1 MMKPEDQRPSSPN
14 TSPVLRK
21 RSSASTG
28 SPPTS
33 PLSTSSNSDNQNN
46 NNEQPQLPTL
56 QQGDVSSNNNNT
68 TTTTA
73 SEHDMEILQR
83 FWSKYDTIIILSI
96 CSIVGIAFR
105 MMSATWF
112 RMELGAVFSE
122 DSALGTNLPLNIW
135 SCFLMGLLCSGREAM
150 GIVTSKVLVGSNLY
164 PNEDSSGRGLFAVCK
179 GAYRSTIDAGKAC
192 INRLLGYGNVPQRS
206 PTSSENVEE
215 RPTSFSQDTDDGL
228 HRRSRRADNS
238 QSTNEVEH
246 EIHDNESIT
255 GLLGL
260 DILSGLN
267 RTSEDE
273 IRDVQLRGLGRRI
286 IASPCLV
293 FFSANK
299 IDTEVMEHYENE
311 RVPSLSNESQD
322 NFEIG
327 ELDDDE
333 MESGD
338 IEMKGVTSSG
348 EASGE
353 SSDEVAQQQ
362 TPTINTES
370 EQLSPPRNNRTSSN
384 NSSPI
389 HNFRRQA
396 SSIEEHVGEIIH
408 DINDH
413 VTTFRRVSLI
423 DGWKTTIS
431 ADQMKDIILLGL
443 RVGFCGALSTFS
455 SLNASVIRLLKA
467 GSIGEGIVGYALSIQ
482 LGIVSYRFGQHIAV
496 YLFVWRR
503 RRETKRA
510 ERRGYGLRLRRQ
522 ATEDEQQPVEIEQD
536 QPSQARSTCRRLFI
550 SMRTFSTL
558 LLAAMIIGLS
568 LAVYFVPSHQQY
580 LLSLLFTP
588 FGCLARWKLM
598 DKYNKKIQGLP
609 LGTFVCNIGGCAL
622 SGSLASFL
630 AGEFYLCLSSYL
642 VCTYCLSTLTIMYND
657 LMTTGNPGPE
667 ESIVLQSM
675 IAGLAGSLSTFAQF
689 IIEILSLI
697 DPIIFKFDGVVYS
710 IITVLLALVV
720 GFLGSQAK
728 SWADEIQPM

>member
-1 MMKPEDQRPSSPN
+1 MMNPEDQRPSSPN

-21 RSSASTG
+21 RSSASAG
-28 SPPTS
+28 SPPSS
-33 PLSTSSNSDNQNN
+33 PLHTSNDSVNQIN

-56 QQGDVSSNNNNT
+56 QQDVSSNNNNT
-68 TTTTA
+68 TTTTTTT
-73 SEHDMEILQR
+73 SEHDMAILKR
-83 FWSKYDTIIILSI
+83 FWSTYDTIIILSI

-150 GIVTSKVLVGSNLY
+150 GIVTSKVLVGSNPY
-164 PNEDSSGRGLFAVCK
+164 PNGDSTRGLFAVCR
-179 GAYRSTIDAGKAC
+179 ATYRSTIDAGKAC

-215 RPTSFSQDTDDGL
+215 EEPASFNRDTDDGL
-228 HRRSRRADNS
+228 NRRHNA
-238 QSTNEVEH
+238 QSTNEVEQSTTQN
-246 EIHDNESIT
+246 EINHRDNESIA

-267 RTSEDE
+267 RSSEDE
-273 IRDVQLRGLGRRI
+273 VRDVQLRGLGRRI

-293 FFSANK
+293 FFSASK
-299 IDTEVMEHYENE
+299 MDTDVMEHYVNDRE
-311 RVPSLSNESQD
+311 PSESNESQE

-338 IEMKGVTSSG
+338 IEMRGVTSSG
-348 EASGE
+348 ESSGE
-353 SSDEVAQQQ
+353 SSGQEEARFAVQQQ
-362 TPTINTES
+362 APTINTES
-370 EQLSPPRNNRTSSN
+370 QQLSPSRNNSTNSN
-384 NSSPI
+384 ISSPI

-510 ERRGYGLRLRRQ
+510 ERRSYGLRLRRQ
-522 ATEDEQQPVEIEQD
+522 ATEDDQQQTVEVEPD
-536 QPSQARSTCRRLFI
+536 QPSRTRLNCRRSFL
-550 SMRTFSTL
+550 SVRTFSTL
-558 LLAAMIIGLS
+558 LLAAMIIGLG

-598 DKYNKKIQGLP
+598 DKYNKKIQGFP
-609 LGTFVCNIGGCAL
+609 LGTFICNIGGCAL

-630 AGEFYLCLSSYL
+630 A
-642 VCTYCLSTLTIMYND
+642 
-657 LMTTGNPGPE
+657 GNPGPE

-720 GFLGSQAK
+720 GFMGNQTK
-728 SWADEIQPM
+728 HWADEI

>member
-1 MMKPEDQRPSSPN
+1 
-14 TSPVLRK
+14 
-21 RSSASTG
+21 
-28 SPPTS
+28 
-33 PLSTSSNSDNQNN
+33 
-46 NNEQPQLPTL
+46 
-56 QQGDVSSNNNNT
+56 
-68 TTTTA
+68 
-73 SEHDMEILQR
+73 
-83 FWSKYDTIIILSI
+83 
-96 CSIVGIAFR
+96 
-105 MMSATWF
+105 
-112 RMELGAVFSE
+112 
-122 DSALGTNLPLNIW
+122 
-135 SCFLMGLLCSGREAM
+135 MGLLCSGREAM
-150 GIVTSKVLVGSNLY
+150 GIVTSKVLVGSNPY
-164 PNEDSSGRGLFAVCK
+164 PNEDSTRGLFAVCR

-206 PTSSENVEE
+206 PTSSENVDE

-228 HRRSRRADNS
+228 HRRRGNA
-238 QSTNEVEH
+238 QSTDDVEQPTTQSETNNH
-246 EIHDNESIT
+246 RSNESIA

-260 DILSGLN
+260 DVLSGLN

-299 IDTEVMEHYENE
+299 IDTDVMEHYENN
-311 RVPSLSNESQD
+311 RVRLESNDSRN

-327 ELDDDE
+327 ELNDNE

-338 IEMKGVTSSG
+338 IEMRGVTSSG
-348 EASGE
+348 ESSGE
-353 SSDEVAQQQ
+353 SSQEASPQQ
-362 TPTINTES
+362 TPTINVES
-370 EQLSPPRNNRTSSN
+370 EQLSPSRNSSTSSN

>member
-467 GSIGEGIVGYALSIQ
+467 GSIGEGVVGYALSIQ

-657 LMTTGNPGPE
+657 LMTTGNPDPE

-710 IITVLLALVV
+710 VITVFLALVV

-728 SWADEIQPM
+728 SWADEI

>member
-1 MMKPEDQRPSSPN
+1 MMNAEDQRPTSPN

-21 RSSASTG
+21 RSSASAG
-28 SPPTS
+28 SPPSS
-33 PLSTSSNSDNQNN
+33 PLATVNESDNQNN
-46 NNEQPQLPTL
+46 NKEQPQLPTL
-56 QQGDVSSNNNNT
+56 QQEGVSSNNNT
-68 TTTTA
+68 ITA
-73 SEHDMEILQR
+73 SEHDMAILQR
-83 FWSKYDTIIILSI
+83 FWSTYDTIIILSI

-150 GIVTSKVLVGSNLY
+150 GIVTSKVLVGSNPY
-164 PNEDSSGRGLFAVCK
+164 PNGDSTRGIFAVCR
-179 GAYRSTIDAGKAC
+179 GTYRSTIDAGKAC

-206 PTSSENVEE
+206 PTSSDNVEE
-215 RPTSFSQDTDDGL
+215 RPTSFNDSDIDDGM
-228 HRRSRRADNS
+228 RRRRRGNAQTDEVE
-238 QSTNEVEH
+238 QPKTQNEVNTRT
-246 EIHDNESIT
+246 DESIGGLGLLS

-260 DILSGLN
+260 DDEYTSLH

-293 FFSANK
+293 FFSASK
-299 IDTEVMEHYENE
+299 MDTDVMEHYEND
-311 RVPSLSNESQD
+311 RVSSESNESQD
-322 NFEIG
+322 NFEIS
-327 ELDDDE
+327 ELNDNE

-338 IEMKGVTSSG
+338 IEMRGVTSSG
-348 EASGE
+348 E
-353 SSDEVAQQQ
+353 SSDEASGQEEARSAALQQ
-362 TPTINTES
+362 TSTISIES
-370 EQLSPPRNNRTSSN
+370 QQLSPSRNNSTSSN
-384 NSSPI
+384 SSSPI

-423 DGWKTTIS
+423 DGWKMTIS

-496 YLFVWRR
+496 YIFVWRR

-522 ATEDEQQPVEIEQD
+522 ATEEEQPQVEVEPD
-536 QPSQARSTCRRLFI
+536 LPSQARSTCRRLFI
-550 SMRTFSTL
+550 SVRTFSTL
-558 LLAAMIIGLS
+558 LLSAMIIGLS

-598 DKYNKKIQGLP
+598 DKYNKKIQGFP
-609 LGTFVCNIGGCAL
+609 LGTFICNIGGCAL

-630 AGEFYLCLSSYL
+630 AGKLYLL
-642 VCTYCLSTLTIMYND
+642 
-657 LMTTGNPGPE
+657 
-667 ESIVLQSM
+667 IV
-675 IAGLAGSLSTFAQF
+675 
-689 IIEILSLI
+689 ILS
-697 DPIIFKFDGVVYS
+697 
-710 IITVLLALVV
+710 
-720 GFLGSQAK
+720 
-728 SWADEIQPM
+728 